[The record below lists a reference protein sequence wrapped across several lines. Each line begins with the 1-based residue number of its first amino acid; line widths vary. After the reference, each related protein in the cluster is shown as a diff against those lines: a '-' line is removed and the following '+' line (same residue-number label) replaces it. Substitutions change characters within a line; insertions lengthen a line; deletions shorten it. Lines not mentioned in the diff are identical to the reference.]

1 MISFGKNNKK
11 QQKTTVAD
19 WPALSLSLG
28 IQLSFMWFTVA
39 ISWVLVGLF
48 YLTIYYILLNF
59 LQARYR
65 YCW

>member
-1 MISFGKNNKK
+1 
-11 QQKTTVAD
+11 
-19 WPALSLSLG
+19 
-28 IQLSFMWFTVA
+28 MWFTVA